1 MLMRVRKLLLEDSGW
16 ATLLVV
22 GVVLVLT
29 ILGFAIMARSAN
41 EERITQKSAEGTRAL
56 HVADAGIQQA
66 VWRVEQN
73 MVSKTAPNDFSV
85 VINDIGGRADVT
97 VENAGGWY
105 WTITS
110 KGTIGNVSRT
120 VKTTLFYFN
129 LWETSMS
136 TGEQGI
142 EGGNQSGAIN
152 GNASFT
158 GPLYVRGGFAV
169 SGDATYEKGPL
180 MIYDGSLQIGG
191 SARVG
196 SPDTS
201 NPGWYGPI
209 EAYIHPTGDPPVFEL
224 RRPDRPITSTNGPQ
238 FYAKRLTTNV
248 PKITLPRMKSMDEYR
263 SDASEQS
270 VWTSETG
277 SNTVYRRSD
286 GSNPVNWNYDSGPY
300 GEKVWSNGDAT
311 FYLNSSTPKF
321 GFGPVS
327 GVQISGTPK
336 DPSLGN
342 MEAIAWDP
350 ASRTLYLSQNKDA
363 TPMTVFVN
371 GDLVIGDNQNSVT
384 YFKGRGT
391 LVVNGT
397 ITIHGRFVASNRS
410 DFPVNPST
418 QESSSVGL
426 VAAQD
431 IVADS
436 GGHMNEAD
444 PDYQGA
450 WYAADTISFTSNN
463 VGFKGTL
470 ITSKLDFAQNAHV
483 WSTSNLSEALP
494 PNLPGSDVKIKLI
507 SGWREVI
514 R

>member
-418 QESSSVGL
+418 QE
-426 VAAQD
+426 
-431 IVADS
+431 
-436 GGHMNEAD
+436 
-444 PDYQGA
+444 
-450 WYAADTISFTSNN
+450 
-463 VGFKGTL
+463 
-470 ITSKLDFAQNAHV
+470 
-483 WSTSNLSEALP
+483 
-494 PNLPGSDVKIKLI
+494 
-507 SGWREVI
+507 
-514 R
+514 